1 MRHCGRFGAVS
12 KTVDGRKV
20 VRGFESLPLRS
31 KSREVHYLLC
41 MARAFAIAVL
51 SILLVMPWSPDPA
64 DSTTRR
70 LLIAPF
76 RWEAPV
82 AAFELRDVK
91 PRSVRRAY
99 LRLGEGRQR
108 LALSAIRRAARRG
121 ILRVR
126 VAPRLLRDVR
136 SRAGARTAR
145 PRLVLL
151 VRDQAL
157 PGGWRLVFE
166 DSFDAFDG
174 TEWSRYDSPGHAGNG
189 LRRPGAFTIVDDPAR
204 PGNRLLAIT
213 ARMVDGEL
221 VSGGMA
227 HRRNYTYGAFEAR
240 VRTEADP
247 SGTMSGVVLTWPEGG
262 RWPYDG
268 EFDIYETGRDPSR
281 RPVSS
286 FAHWATDDEP
296 EVNRQQ
302 HWSHDVWG
310 TSWHVFRMEWA
321 PSRVAFYVDGVRHPT
336 VLTDPARIV
345 DVPHHLTIQ
354 LDAFA
359 SRVAAPVKMYVDW
372 VRIYR

>member
-1 MRHCGRFGAVS
+1 MI
-12 KTVDGRKV
+12 
-20 VRGFESLPLRS
+20 
-31 KSREVHYLLC
+31 
-41 MARAFAIAVL
+41 RAFAIALIALL
-51 SILLVMPWSPDPA
+51 SALPVMPAGPDPA

-70 LLIAPF
+70 LIAPS
-76 RWEAPV
+76 RWDPPV
-82 AAFELRDVK
+82 AVFPLRGVK

-99 LRLGEGRQR
+99 LRLGAGRQR
-108 LALSAIRRAARRG
+108 LGLRAVRRAARRG
-121 ILRVR
+121 VLRVR
-126 VAPRLLRDVR
+126 VARRLLRDGR
-136 SRAGARTAR
+136 SRLRR
-145 PRLVLL
+145 PELL
-151 VRDQAL
+151 LLLRRQ
-157 PGGWRLVFE
+157 PGSGGWRLVFE
-166 DSFDAFDG
+166 DTFDAFDR
-174 TEWSRYDSPGHAGNG
+174 TEWSRYDSRGHSGNG
-189 LRRPGAFTIVDDPAR
+189 LRRPEAFTIVDDPAR
-204 PGNRLLAIT
+204 PGNRLLAVT

-268 EFDIYETGRDPSR
+268 EFDIYETGRDPDR

-286 FAHWATDDEP
+286 FAHWATEDEP

-302 HWSHDVWG
+302 HWSHDVSG
-310 TSWHVFRMEWA
+310 TAWHVFRMEWA
-321 PSRVAFYVDGVRHPT
+321 PNRVAFYVDGVQHPT

-359 SRVAAPVKMYVDW
+359 SRVSAPVRMYVDW